1 MHSKEGRNMMNSRSV
16 IAASVAAFS
25 LMGIP
30 TVRAEDHIAV
40 IVKATTSEYWQ
51 WVFKGAEAAGKQLNI
66 KVDELGTPKDDA
78 AGQIAVLENAAGAKP
93 SAIVISPTV
102 AEALGDPI
110 AAVTAAG
117 VPVIVIDSG
126 AKTDQYAS
134 FLTTNNEAGGKA
146 AADAMASCI
155 KERTGKAA
163 GKVAF
168 LTAMAGHES
177 LDSRDKG
184 FKDGVAGY
192 PDLKIVG
199 NRVAN
204 NEEAQG
210 MSLTA
215 DLLTKDADLAGV
227 FADNAQM
234 GTGAGAA
241 IVEKKLGAKFCLVAF
256 DADAG
261 ELEHLKDG
269 SIYGLVIQDPYMMGY
284 AGVWYGF
291 AAAHGARLPKFVD
304 TGVGVVTKANMAD
317 PAFAGLLDVTKRKLA
332 PFTGN

>member
-1 MHSKEGRNMMNSRSV
+1 MYRKS
-16 IAASVAAFS
+16 ILAASAAIS
-25 LMGIP
+25 ALLGASAAK
-30 TVRAEDHIAV
+30 AEDTVAV

-51 WVFKGAEAAGKQLNI
+51 WVFKGAEDAGKQLGVKI
-66 KVDELGTPKDDA
+66 DKLGTPKDDA
-78 AGQIAVLENAAGAKP
+78 AGQIAVLESAAGSKP
-93 SAIVISPTV
+93 VAVVISPTIF
-102 AEALGDPI
+102 EALGDPI

-117 VPVIVIDSG
+117 IPVIVIDSG

-146 AADAMASCI
+146 AAEAMAACV

-163 GKVAF
+163 GKVGY

-184 FKDGVAGY
+184 FLDGLKDY
-192 PDLKIVG
+192 PDIQVLG

-204 NEEAQG
+204 NEEAEG

-215 DLLTKDADLAGV
+215 DMLTKDPDLAGV

-234 GTGAGAA
+234 GTGAGASIA
-241 IVEKKLGAKFCLVAF
+241 EQKLGDKFCLVAF
-256 DADAG
+256 DSDAG
-261 ELEHLKDG
+261 EVEHLKDG
-269 SIYGLVIQDPYMMGY
+269 SIYGLVIQDPYMMGF
-284 AGVWYGF
+284 AGVWYGY
-291 AAAHGARLPKFVD
+291 AAAHGARLPKNVD
-304 TGVGVVTKANMAD
+304 TGVGVVTKANMDD
-317 PAFAGLLDVTKRKLA
+317 PKFAGLLDVSKRQLA

>member
-1 MHSKEGRNMMNSRSV
+1 MNRKG
-16 IAASVAAFS
+16 ILFATLAATA
-25 LMGIP
+25 LMGLNAA
-30 TVRAEDHIAV
+30 RAEDSVAV

-51 WVFKGAEAAGKQLNI
+51 WVFKGAEDAGKMLGV
-66 KVDELGTPKDDA
+66 KVDKLGTPKDDA
-78 AGQIAVLENAAGAKP
+78 AGQISVLESTAASKP
-93 SAIVISPTV
+93 AAIVISPTIY
-102 AEALGDPI
+102 EALGDPI

-117 VPVIVIDSG
+117 IPVIMIDSG
-126 AKTDQYAS
+126 AKTDKYAS

-146 AADAMASCI
+146 AAVALAACI

-163 GKVAF
+163 GKVGY
-168 LTAMAGHES
+168 LTAMPGHES

-184 FKDGVAGY
+184 FIDGMKAY
-192 PDLKIVG
+192 PDITVVG

-215 DLLTKDADLAGV
+215 DMVTKDPDLAGI

-241 IVEKKLGAKFCLVAF
+241 VSEQGTGAKFCLVAF
-256 DADAG
+256 DSDAG

-269 SIYGLVIQDPYMMGY
+269 SIYALVIQDPYMMGF
-284 AGVWYGF
+284 AGVWYGY
-291 AAAHGARLPKFVD
+291 AAAHGARLPKDVD
-304 TGVGVVTKANMAD
+304 TGVGVVTKANMGD
-317 PAFAGLLDVTKRKLA
+317 PKYAGLLDVSKRKLA